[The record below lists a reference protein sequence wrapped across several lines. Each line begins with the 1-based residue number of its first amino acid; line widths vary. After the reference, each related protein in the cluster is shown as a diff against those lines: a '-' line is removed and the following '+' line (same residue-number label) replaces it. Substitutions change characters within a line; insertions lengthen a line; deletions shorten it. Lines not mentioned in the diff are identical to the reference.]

1 MWEIFVGG
9 HILSTAGALI
19 TALIQ
24 RETTFR
30 VKQISV
36 ECAMASSAVKDEL
49 EKTRVHGFLV
59 WMNWKKLVFRVF
71 YFGWLEGARV

>member
-1 MWEIFVGG
+1 MDVRKIFLGG
-9 HILSTAGALI
+9 HILSTAGALII

-36 ECAMASSAVKDEL
+36 EDAMARSAVKDEL
-49 EKTRVHGFLV
+49 ETTRVYGFLV
-59 WMNWKKLVFRVF
+59 WMNWKKLVLRVF
-71 YFGWLEGARV
+71 YFG

>member
-1 MWEIFVGG
+1 
-9 HILSTAGALI
+9 
-19 TALIQ
+19 
-24 RETTFR
+24 

-36 ECAMASSAVKDEL
+36 EYAMASSAVKDEL

-71 YFGWLEGARV
+71 YFG

>member
-1 MWEIFVGG
+1 MWEIFLGG
-9 HILSTAGALI
+9 HIVSTAGALII

-36 ECAMASSAVKDEL
+36 EYAMATSAVKDEL
-49 EKTRVHGFLV
+49 ETTRVYGFLV

-71 YFGWLEGARV
+71 CFGWLEF